1 MNYEFNEDDIRQ
13 YLQMLQDTIKRM
25 ASNSSSC
32 KNWMITL
39 VTALLALMIGV
50 DELRKYTWLAII
62 PVLMFWG
69 LDFYYLLLENRFRK
83 HQREFVNQVSQ
94 QNQTSWKSTI
104 YSFDLRIPASN
115 FERELKKKCFNSPS
129 IKYFYPVFA
138 SLIVGISLLFVFLE
152 PKQKTVV
159 QDLETPLKTI
169 ALKQDT
175 IVNAI
180 NELTDKY
187 QPVQV
192 QSKTFHNSSFFQADN
207 VDSVQV
213 NVIRGVAQAK

>member
-1 MNYEFNEDDIRQ
+1 MGYEFKEDDIRQ

-32 KNWMITL
+32 KNWTITI

-50 DELRKYTWLAII
+50 DELREYTWVAII

-94 QNQTSWKSTI
+94 QNEASWKPTI

-115 FERELKKKCFNSPS
+115 FDRKLKKKCFNSPS
-129 IKYFYPVFA
+129 IVYFYPVFA
-138 SLIVGISLLFVFLE
+138 SLIVGISLLFLLLE

-192 QSKTFHNSSFFQADN
+192 QSKAFHNSSFFQADN

-213 NVIRGVAQAK
+213 NVIRGEAKKK

>member
-1 MNYEFNEDDIRQ
+1 MAYNLNENDIHL

-32 KNWMITL
+32 KNWMLTL
-39 VTALLALMIGV
+39 ITALLALMIGV
-50 DELRKYTWLAII
+50 DELREYVWLAAV
-62 PVLMFWG
+62 PVVMFWG
-69 LDFYYLLLENRFRK
+69 LDFYYLLLENQYRE
-83 HQREFVNQVSQ
+83 HETEFVKQLSLDDDRAWK
-94 QNQTSWKSTI
+94 QTI
-104 YSFDLRIPASN
+104 FSFNTKIPASN
-115 FERELKKKCFNSPS
+115 SGWSLKKKCFRSLS
-129 IKYFYPVFA
+129 LICFYPIVIL
-138 SLIVGISLLFVFLE
+138 LIVGISIFIK
-152 PKQKTVV
+152 PKPQTVV

-175 IVNAI
+175 IVKSI

-192 QSKTFHNSSFFQADN
+192 QSKTFQNSSFFQADN

-213 NVIRGVAQAK
+213 NVIRGEVRKK